1 MNKKTTI
8 TNLVGM
14 KQEVEFTEL
23 EQELIGVIDNFILWN
38 TTESDIGLAEEYMA
52 NEHVDYNEFFK
63 IDKSKYNREDKI
75 MNARK
80 IKGVINR
87 IGDDISA
94 LNHLLKSQ
102 YKKREKLEL
111 NGYDEVMQDQY
122 GHEVIDVDVYH
133 IDLEIESI
141 NGNIGA
147 YEDCI
152 KRLNMLKESINK

>member
-1 MNKKTTI
+1 M
-8 TNLVGM
+8 
-14 KQEVEFTEL
+14 
-23 EQELIGVIDNFILWN
+23 
-38 TTESDIGLAEEYMA
+38 
-52 NEHVDYNEFFK
+52 
-63 IDKSKYNREDKI
+63 DK
-75 MNARK
+75 RK
-80 IKGVINR
+80 LQAVINR
-87 IGDDISA
+87 IEDDISA

-111 NGYDEVMQDQY
+111 NVYDEVMQDQY